1 MRNTPLHTAAE
12 ELNQRTQK
20 ALRCLNLTT
29 IVACIVIG
37 IVSIAG
43 ATPNI
48 STNATIERPKYTV
61 EKKLLVTHD
70 IFTNQFISNLT
81 FRPLFTSTP
90 ETSIRAD
97 VRLPRI
103 DEQMRVLNRKP
114 LSKVLTDSYRAAELM
129 LCIKFMLRFI
139 DPFRQERTTILSVLN
154 ETADFGERAL
164 KIWET
169 DRTMCNLSLPVA
181 TIVGELVDG
190 FRDIAT
196 QLKRD
201 NSRYLTVLDVQYL
214 GFLTNY
220 HPQREM
226 YDAITFNPQPTN
238 QTTNQ
243 PTNVVIDEEL

>member
-20 ALRCLNLTT
+20 ALRFLNLTT
-29 IVACIVIG
+29 IVVCVIIG

-48 STNATIERPKYTV
+48 STNATVERPKYTV

-70 IFTNQFISNLT
+70 IFTNQFISNLS
-81 FRPLFTSTP
+81 FRPLFISEP

-103 DEQMRVLNRKP
+103 AEQMRALNRKP

-139 DPFRQERTTILSVLN
+139 DPLRQERTTILSVIN

-201 NSRYLTVLDVQYL
+201 NSRYLTLNDVQCL
-214 GFLTNY
+214 GFLTKY
-220 HPQREM
+220 HPPREM
-226 YDAITFNPQPTN
+226 YDALKFENKPT
-238 QTTNQ
+238 QTTTPDN
-243 PTNVVIDEEL
+243 TTEEEL